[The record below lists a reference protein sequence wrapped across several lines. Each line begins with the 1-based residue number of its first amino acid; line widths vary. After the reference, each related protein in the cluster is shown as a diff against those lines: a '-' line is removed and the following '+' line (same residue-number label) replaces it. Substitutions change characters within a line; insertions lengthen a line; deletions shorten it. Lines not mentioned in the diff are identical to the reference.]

1 MSKEFESDL
10 AKRISRPRRASRVWI
25 AMAFC
30 AALMVSGAF
39 AVTAVTA
46 DSNGNQTGDMDGDK
60 DQDQVQQQLQDGS
73 CDDGVCPN
81 PDCPYSDE

>member
-1 MSKEFESDL
+1 MSKEFESEL
-10 AKRISRPRRASRVWI
+10 AKKISGPRKASKVRI

-30 AALMVSGAF
+30 AALVVVGAF
-39 AVTAVTA
+39 AVTAAMA
-46 DSNGNQTGDMDGDK
+46 DSNGNQTGDMDGEK

-73 CDDGVCPN
+73 CDGGICPN